1 MYRNLKVGVIIP
13 AYNEEA
19 QILKVIASI
28 PLYIDQIIVVNDG
41 SRDRTLAKLEE
52 AKLTEPRL
60 KVVDHGKNHGTGAAR
75 VTGLKNFL
83 KEDLDIVSLI
93 DGDGQMD
100 LSELSSL
107 LDPLIDGNYD
117 LVKGNRFFS
126 GEAWSKIPKVRYLGN
141 AMLSLLTKISSGY
154 WHIADFQTG
163 FIVMKRALITK
174 IDLDHLYHHYGFP
187 NDLLIHANIAKG
199 RVIDVPI
206 KPLYGVGEKSN
217 IKLGIVIPKIG
228 WLLFRRF
235 FWRLKQKYII
245 RDFHPLVLFYFIGF
259 MFGGV
264 TIILFIRLF
273 YMWGI
278 TGKIPAINALAA
290 MFSFMSSNLF
300 ILFAMWFDME
310 YNKDLK

>member
-1 MYRNLKVGVIIP
+1 MYRNFKIGVVIP

-19 QILKVIASI
+19 QILKVTSSI
-28 PLYIDQIIVVNDG
+28 PSYIDHIIVVNDG
-41 SRDRTLAKLEE
+41 SKDNTLGKLQE
-52 AKLTEPRL
+52 AQLTEPRL
-60 KVVDHGKNHGTGAAR
+60 KFFSHEKNRGTGAAR
-75 VTGLKNFL
+75 ITGLKNIL
-83 KEDLDIVSLI
+83 NEDVDIVALI

-100 LSELSSL
+100 LSELPSL
-107 LDPLIDGNYD
+107 LDSLIDRKYD
-117 LVKGNRFFS
+117 LAKGNRFFS

-163 FIVMKRALITK
+163 YIVIRKSLLAK

-199 RVIDVPI
+199 RVVDVPI
-206 KPLYGVGEKSN
+206 KPIYGVGEKSN
-217 IKLGIVIPKIG
+217 IKFRKVIPKIG
-228 WLLFRRF
+228 WLLIRRF
-235 FWRLKQKYII
+235 FWRLKEKYVI

-259 MFGGV
+259 MFA
-264 TIILFIRLF
+264 IITLVLFIRLF
-273 YMWGI
+273 YMWG
-278 TGKIPAINALAA
+278 THGKIPSINALAA

>member
-1 MYRNLKVGVIIP
+1 MYRNFKIGVVIP

-19 QILKVIASI
+19 QILKVISSI
-28 PLYIDQIIVVNDG
+28 PVYIDHIFVVNDG
-41 SRDRTLAKLEE
+41 SKDNTLGKLQE
-52 AKLTEPRL
+52 AKVTEPRL
-60 KVVDHGKNHGTGAAR
+60 KFFSHEKNQGTGAAR
-75 VTGLKNFL
+75 ITGLKNVL
-83 KEDLDIVSLI
+83 NEDLDIISLI

-100 LSELSSL
+100 LSELPSL
-107 LDPLIDGNYD
+107 LDPLIDRNYD
-117 LVKGNRFFS
+117 LAKGNRFFS

-163 FIVMKRALITK
+163 YIVIRKSLLEK
-174 IDLDHLYHHYGFP
+174 IDLNHLYHHYGFP

-199 RVIDVPI
+199 RVVDVPI
-206 KPLYGVGEKSN
+206 KPIYGVGEKSN
-217 IKLGIVIPKIG
+217 IKFRKVIPKIG
-228 WLLFRRF
+228 WLLIRRF
-235 FWRLKQKYII
+235 FWRLKEKYVI

-259 MFGGV
+259 MFAV
-264 TIILFIRLF
+264 ITLILFIRLF
-273 YMWGI
+273 YMWGLN
-278 TGKIPAINALAA
+278 GKIPSINALAA